1 MLAFIAIS
9 MANVDLTQMAAK
21 RMDPSGKTMTRVGKY
36 LAMANLALTVLV
48 FGLGSCA
55 GLTFYAWR

>member
-1 MLAFIAIS
+1 
-9 MANVDLTQMAAK
+9 MANVDLIQMAAR

-48 FGLGSCA
+48 LGMSFCGWLA
-55 GLTFYAWR
+55 FFAWR